1 MKYFDYRE
9 HRQQGTVDFPIA
21 FYHIEPSHPRYQM
34 PYHWHPEYEI
44 IRILEGNFYLTLD
57 SRSCNVKKGDIL
69 FLQDGVLHGGIP
81 ENCIYECLV
90 FDMNFFLKGN
100 RILAK
105 QAQKIIHHEI
115 TIRQQLPGEL
125 AFLRDTTGSLFL
137 AMAEKKSGYEFL
149 IQGYLYQLLGFI
161 FREHL
166 YEEKTNTAYTSSLH
180 VLQFKRVLSY
190 IEEHYTE
197 HIALEDLAKVAGM
210 NPKYFCRFFREMS
223 YRTPTNYVNYY
234 RIERACEQLC
244 TTNTTII
251 EVALNC
257 GYNDISYF
265 IKTFRKYKGVTPKQY
280 LKDKIL

>member
-21 FYHIEPSHPRYQM
+21 FYHLDPGHPRYQM

-44 IRILEGNFYLTLD
+44 IRILEGSFYLTVG
-57 SRSCNVKKGDIL
+57 SRTYQVKKGDVL

-81 ENCIYECLV
+81 ENCVYECLV
-90 FDMNFFLKGN
+90 FDMNLFLKGN
-100 RILAK
+100 RIRVK
-105 QAQKIIHHEI
+105 QTQRIIQHEI
-115 TIRQQLPGEL
+115 VFRQQLPGRSEL
-125 AFLRDTTGSLFL
+125 QDIIDKLFL
-137 AMAEKKSGYEFL
+137 TMAEKKPGYEFL
-149 IQGYLYQLLGFI
+149 VQGYLYLLIGFL

-166 YEEKTNTAYTSSLH
+166 YEEEADAAHSSLHH

-190 IEEHYTE
+190 IEEHYKE
-197 HIALEDLAKVAGM
+197 HIALEELARIAGM

-223 YRTPTNYVNYY
+223 YRTPIDYVNYY
-234 RIERACEQLC
+234 RIERACEQLS

-265 IKTFRKYKGVTPKQY
+265 IKTFRKYKGLTPKQY
-280 LKDKIL
+280 LKNEYC